1 MTHDQALQFLHGAA
15 DGLLSQHDRAA
26 LEAHLAECA
35 ECRALAAELDS
46 LQLALSHTLH
56 THWDADAL
64 PADLPR
70 KVLNRVRRLNLQQ
83 PILRGAGALA
93 GVGVLIALVVI
104 FSGFFGGT
112 STGPGT
118 QLPDTVPPATTSP
131 ASIGGSNG
139 LIAFQSERDGNFEI
153 YVMNAD
159 GSDQGNLTRNPAAD
173 IAPAWSPD
181 GTRIAFIS
189 DRTGR
194 QEIFV
199 MNVEDTL
206 QGTDG
211 LGVTQLT
218 NSPEVTWLPPL
229 SWSPDGARLVAAR
242 ALDFHKDW
250 EGIEIYVISVAGSGA
265 AAVTSDRFNNFSPQ
279 WSPDGQHIAFIS
291 LRYTPTVLYSI
302 SPDGTGPAMLGSG
315 GGRNVAL
322 HAWSPDG
329 SRLAYFSTAI
339 NRFGNYD
346 DELRLVNSD
355 GSHEKTI
362 LTLNKPRWANY
373 DGLAWSPDGTRLIFA
388 SDHQD
393 DGLQYPDIS
402 RRLYLMWAD
411 GSGLTRLTNGSSS
424 QTEPRWA
431 PDGRWIAFVED
442 RGKAKD
448 IYVMNVE
455 NAIRSPG
462 ALTPIRVTT
471 TGKDH
476 NPQWQPVV
484 TPPTGQAALPSPIP
498 TPTLTPAIRILG
510 VHQAQSGETVR
521 CIASAYGVS
530 ASTIIELN
538 QLGDPPQLHI
548 GPLLIPD
555 VKDEAGAWGRV
566 CSPQFPSPYS
576 LDPVVTVP
584 APTTFPFVLMGDAIS
599 AISNFANTAG
609 CDWMGIGGQAFTWN
623 GEPLAGLVVHLEGGG
638 LRREALTDSRSAYG
652 PGGYEIQL
660 GDHLAAATGVYRLQ
674 LRDVHSQPLSDWIP
688 VDTFADCSRNLL
700 VLKFVQK

>member
-70 KVLNRVRRLNLQQ
+70 KVLNRVQRLNLQQ
-83 PILRGAGALA
+83 PILRVAGALA

-118 QLPDTVPPATTSP
+118 QLPDTVPPATTPP

-189 DRTGR
+189 DRSGQ
-194 QEIFV
+194 QEIYV

-229 SWSPDGARLVAAR
+229 SWSPDGARLAAAR
-242 ALDFHKDW
+242 ALSFRENR
-250 EGIEIYVISVAGSGA
+250 EGIEIYVINADGSGA
-265 AAVTSDRFNNFSPQ
+265 VAVTGDRFNNFSPQ

-302 SPDGTGPAMLGSG
+302 SPDGTGLTPLGG
-315 GGRNVAL
+315 NGARNAGPYD
-322 HAWSPDG
+322 WSPDG
-329 SRLAYFSTAI
+329 RRLVYFSTART
-339 NRFGNYD
+339 RFGDYS
-346 DELRLVNSD
+346 DEIRIVNAD
-355 GSHEKTI
+355 GSGEKTI
-362 LTLNKPRWANY
+362 VAFDKPRRSPY
-373 DGLAWSPDGTRLIFA
+373 SDLAWSPDGTRLIFA
-388 SDHQD
+388 SSHENTPEGSQH
-393 DGLQYPDIS
+393 I
-402 RRLYLMWAD
+402 YLLWAD
-411 GSGLTRLTNGSSS
+411 GSGLTRLTGPAANSTQPVWS
-424 QTEPRWA
+424 
-431 PDGRWIAFVED
+431 PDSKWIAFVSSQ
-442 RGKAKD
+442 GASKD

-455 NAIRSPG
+455 NAIRSPE
-462 ALTPIRVTT
+462 ALALIRLTT
-471 TGKDH
+471 TGKDSD
-476 NPQWQPVV
+476 PQWQPVV
-484 TPPTGQAALPSPIP
+484 ALPAEQAALPSPVP

-510 VHQAQSGETVR
+510 VHQVKSGETVR

-530 ASTIIELN
+530 ASAIIELN
-538 QLGDPPQLHI
+538 QLGDPPQLHV

-555 VKDEAGAWGRV
+555 VKDEAGAGGRV
-566 CSPQFPSPYS
+566 CPPQFPSPYS
-576 LDPVVTVP
+576 LGPAVTVP

-599 AISNFANTAG
+599 AISNFTNTAG
-609 CDWMGIGGQAFTWN
+609 CDWMGIAGQAFARN
-623 GEPLAGLVVHLEGGG
+623 GEPLAGLVIHLEGGG
-638 LRREALTDSRSAYG
+638 LRREALTGSKLEYG
-652 PGGYEIQL
+652 PGGYELQL
-660 GDHLAAATGVYRLQ
+660 SDHLAATTGVYRLQ

>member
-83 PILRGAGALA
+83 PILRVAGALA

-181 GTRIAFIS
+181 GTRLAFIS
-189 DRTGR
+189 DRSGQ
-194 QEIFV
+194 QEIYV

-265 AAVTSDRFNNFSPQ
+265 VSITSNRFNDFDPK
-279 WSPDGQHIAFIS
+279 WAPDGKRIAFIS
-291 LRYTPTVLYSI
+291 WQYTPNILYAAN
-302 SPDGTGPAMLGSG
+302 PDGTGLTPLGG
-315 GGRNVAL
+315 NGARNAGPYD
-322 HAWSPDG
+322 WSPEG
-329 SRLAYFSTAI
+329 RHLAYFSTART
-339 NRFGNYD
+339 RFVGYS
-346 DELRLVNSD
+346 DEIRIVNVD
-355 GSHEKTI
+355 GSSEKTI
-362 LTLNKPRWANY
+362 VVFDKPQSSHY
-373 DGLAWSPDGTRLIFA
+373 SDLAWSPDGTRLILA
-388 SDHQD
+388 SSH
-393 DGLQYPDIS
+393 
-402 RRLYLMWAD
+402 
-411 GSGLTRLTNGSSS
+411 
-424 QTEPRWA
+424 
-431 PDGRWIAFVED
+431 
-442 RGKAKD
+442 
-448 IYVMNVE
+448 E
-455 NAIRSPG
+455 N
-462 ALTPIRVTT
+462 TP
-471 TGKDH
+471 
-476 NPQWQPVV
+476 
-484 TPPTGQAALPSPIP
+484 
-498 TPTLTPAIRILG
+498 
-510 VHQAQSGETVR
+510 
-521 CIASAYGVS
+521 
-530 ASTIIELN
+530 
-538 QLGDPPQLHI
+538 
-548 GPLLIPD
+548 
-555 VKDEAGAWGRV
+555 
-566 CSPQFPSPYS
+566 
-576 LDPVVTVP
+576 
-584 APTTFPFVLMGDAIS
+584 
-599 AISNFANTAG
+599 
-609 CDWMGIGGQAFTWN
+609 
-623 GEPLAGLVVHLEGGG
+623 
-638 LRREALTDSRSAYG
+638 
-652 PGGYEIQL
+652 
-660 GDHLAAATGVYRLQ
+660 
-674 LRDVHSQPLSDWIP
+674 
-688 VDTFADCSRNLL
+688 
-700 VLKFVQK
+700 

>member
-1 MTHDQALQFLHGAA
+1 MTHDQALQFLHGTA

-56 THWDADAL
+56 TRWDADAL

-83 PILRGAGALA
+83 PILRVAGALA

-159 GSDQGNLTRNPAAD
+159 GSDQRNLTRNPAAD

-189 DRTGR
+189 DRSGQ
-194 QEIFV
+194 QEIYV

-265 AAVTSDRFNNFSPQ
+265 VSITSNRFNDFDPKWAPDGKRIAFISWQYTPNILYAANPDGTGLTPLGGNGARNAGPYD
-279 WSPDGQHIAFIS
+279 WSPDG
-291 LRYTPTVLYSI
+291 R
-302 SPDGTGPAMLGSG
+302 
-315 GGRNVAL
+315 
-322 HAWSPDG
+322 
-329 SRLAYFSTAI
+329 RLAYFSTART
-339 NRFGNYD
+339 RFVGYS
-346 DELRLVNSD
+346 DEIRIVNAD
-355 GSHEKTI
+355 GSGENTS
-362 LTLNKPRWANY
+362 LAFDKPQRSHY
-373 DGLAWSPDGTRLIFA
+373 SDLAWSPDGTRLIFA
-388 SDHQD
+388 SAHEDNTEGSQ
-393 DGLQYPDIS
+393 QI
-402 RRLYLMWAD
+402 YLLWTD
-411 GSGLTRLTNGSSS
+411 GSGLTRLTNGPADHL
-424 QTEPRWA
+424 EPRWA
-431 PDGRWIAFVED
+431 PDGRWIAFTSFT
-442 RGKAKD
+442 GAAQD

-455 NAIRSPG
+455 DAIRSPG
-462 ALTPIRVTT
+462 TLAPIRLTT
-471 TGKDH
+471 TEKDSD
-476 NPQWQPVV
+476 PQWQPVV
-484 TPPTGQAALPSPIP
+484 ALPVEQAALPSPAP

-530 ASTIIELN
+530 ASAIIELN

-609 CDWMGIGGQAFTWN
+609 CDWMGIGGQAFAWN

-638 LRREALTDSRSAYG
+638 LRREALTGSRSAYG

-660 GDHLAAATGVYRLQ
+660 GDHLAATTGVYRLQ
-674 LRDVHSQPLSDWIP
+674 LRAVHSQPLSDWIP

-700 VLKFVQK
+700 VLNFVQK